1 MRPSVGGWW
10 VLVLVLGDWPDAA
23 VMLCPDPAA
32 AHQVC
37 LFVPSG
43 FFTLHQ
49 CVAPLR
55 LGAGGV
61 LGLGGGG

>member
-1 MRPSVGGWW
+1 
-10 VLVLVLGDWPDAA
+10 LVLVLGDWPDAA

-43 FFTLHQ
+43 FSTLHQ